1 MSARRRRRG
10 DGSVFEY
17 RTVSG
22 LRFRIE
28 RLVPINP
35 DDPDAGTKRKTQAG
49 FTTKGEA
56 AKALR
61 AAVTEVETG
70 RAHPRHE
77 GDCVPVRRRLA
88 RRTPG
93 IDVDG
98 RALPPLRAPAHRPA
112 RRVRAAG
119 GPASTVMH
127 A

>member
-56 AKALR
+56 AK
-61 AAVTEVETG
+61 
-70 RAHPRHE
+70 
-77 GDCVPVRRRLA
+77 RRRHCGLPSP
-88 RRTPG
+88 RSRPG
-93 IDVDG
+93 
-98 RALPPLRAPAHRPA
+98 APTLDTK
-112 RRVRAAG
+112 VTVSQFAAD
-119 GPASTVMH
+119 
-127 A
+127 